1 MMEITLCQ
9 SIALQD
15 HSVHLSLYKTIESN
29 FLPHRGDFVSDSAF
43 PAPYEHEIEKT
54 VINYECRLCS
64 VYFAPIR
71 LEMGEDLKVYLNH
84 FKKHGWIDQLFKN
97 RL

>member
-1 MMEITLCQ
+1 MEITLCQ

-15 HSVHLSLYKTIESN
+15 HSKQLSLYKTIESDY
-29 FLPHRGDFVSDSAF
+29 LPHRGDFISDNAF
-43 PAPYEHEIEKT
+43 PAPYECEIEKT

-71 LEMGEDLKVYLNH
+71 LEAGEDLKSYLNH
-84 FKKHGWIDQLFKN
+84 FKQHGWIDQLFKN